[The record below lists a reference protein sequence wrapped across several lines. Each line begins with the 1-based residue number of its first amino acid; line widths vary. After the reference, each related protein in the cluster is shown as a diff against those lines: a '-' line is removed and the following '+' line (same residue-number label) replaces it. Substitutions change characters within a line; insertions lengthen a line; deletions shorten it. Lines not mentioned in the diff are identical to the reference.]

1 MLLAGVLSV
10 TLLAGCGGS
19 KEPAANTEET
29 TEQTSESTQ
38 ADAGEKHLNMAYH
51 SEIKNLDP
59 ATSSWETKRIG
70 VGETICSLSPG
81 WQTATSR

>member
-1 MLLAGVLSV
+1 MKKRILTMLLAGVLSV

-38 ADAGEKHLNMAYH
+38 AVSYTHLT
-51 SEIKNLDP
+51 LP
-59 ATSSWETKRIG
+59 
-70 VGETICSLSPG
+70 TI
-81 WQTATSR
+81 A